1 MTRKELEHTRIAFW
15 ETADTFGGR
24 KEVWDILRAAVNC
37 NDVETARTMI
47 AGADLRL
54 LGNGDLINGCYD
66 TTGFFYKVPEP
77 CLSDPSNL
85 LKEDTLSGFDS
96 RSTNIVEQFP
106 DVQLL
111 DLKVR
116 LSHNSQVWT
125 ICYSSRGILTVQDLI
140 VKVALVEK
148 VSSVSNKVQAASGVK
163 RLKLM
168 MLGRML
174 KDDGNQTLKD
184 AGWSPGLI
192 VQGLVQ
198 EV

>member
-1 MTRKELEHTRIAFW
+1 M
-15 ETADTFGGR
+15 
-24 KEVWDILRAAVNC
+24 
-37 NDVETARTMI
+37 
-47 AGADLRL
+47 
-54 LGNGDLINGCYD
+54 
-66 TTGFFYKVPEP
+66 
-77 CLSDPSNL
+77 
-85 LKEDTLSGFDS
+85 
-96 RSTNIVEQFP
+96 
-106 DVQLL
+106 
-111 DLKVR
+111 
-116 LSHNSQVWT
+116 
-125 ICYSSRGILTVQDLI
+125 
-140 VKVALVEK
+140 KVALVEK